1 MELKKEQCEL
11 LQEKLTAANS
21 PEELVKA
28 VKAMG
33 CDLTDADAAGIWA
46 KVKTPEETEGKL
58 ADESLKPVNGG
69 KQEDI
74 PQYEMIRE
82 YYKQKGP
89 NPALILCI
97 YYIPSPICYEI
108 IQVIEKE
115 EANRKSK
122 C

>member
-11 LQEKLTAANS
+11 LQEKLTAASS

-28 VKAMG
+28 SNAMG
-33 CDLTDADAAGIWA
+33 CDLTDADAAELLATVNA
-46 KVKTPEETEGKL
+46 KKENEGKL
-58 ADESLKPVNGG
+58 TDETLKPVTGG
-69 KQEDI
+69 VQPDI
-74 PQYEMIRE
+74 PQYEMIRK
-82 YYKQKGP
+82 YYKEKGP

-115 EANRKSK
+115 EGKSK
-122 C
+122 K